1 MVNTVQ
7 ILGIGIGVVLLAV
20 GSWLM
25 HMFFGLMGVG
35 ALLALTVPA
44 VVVSLY
50 LTGGLQTGSSES
62 QHSGRRSKG
71 AQQAQED

>member
-1 MVNTVQ
+1 
-7 ILGIGIGVVLLAV
+7 LLVFTAPI
-20 GSWLM
+20 
-25 HMFFGLMGVG
+25 
-35 ALLALTVPA
+35 AAA
-44 VVVSLY
+44 SLY